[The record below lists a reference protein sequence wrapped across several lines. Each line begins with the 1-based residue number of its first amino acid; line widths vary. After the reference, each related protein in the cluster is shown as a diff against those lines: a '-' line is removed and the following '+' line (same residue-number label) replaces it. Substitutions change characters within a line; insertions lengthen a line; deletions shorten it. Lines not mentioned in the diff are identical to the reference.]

1 MDIRQSIAGIV
12 AGSGSEHKFAGT
24 GFVVSG
30 GLVLTCAHVIDGAQQ
45 TGNRVQFRIEGRPQF
60 YEAEIAFASP
70 VIELDICV
78 LEPVNLPADVP
89 ALPLMRSGESKG
101 HAFSVFGYP
110 QQGGFLG
117 LNGAGTVL
125 GPARDGQ
132 GREVLQLA
140 SNQVTHGFSGCPVWD
155 VELEAVVGMVSR
167 GFDLDLDKKLGDVAF
182 AIPSEVLQMAYP
194 SLAVAPV
201 RRRLQPSAGP
211 SISIGGNVSGA
222 IVIGNNN
229 VVGGVIPPQGKDDE

>member
-1 MDIRQSIAGIV
+1 MDIRQSILGIV
-12 AGSGSEHKFAGT
+12 ARSGSEHKFAGT

-30 GLVLTCAHVIDGAQQ
+30 GLILTCAHVVDGARQ
-45 TGNRVQFRIEGRPQF
+45 TDDRVQFRVEGRPQF
-60 YEAEIAFASP
+60 FEAEIAFTSP

-78 LEPVNLPADVP
+78 LEPVALPADVP
-89 ALPLMRSGESKG
+89 ALALMHSGESKG

-117 LNGAGTVL
+117 LNGAGTML

-140 SNQVTHGFSGCPVWD
+140 SNQVTHGFSGGPVWD

-167 GFDLDLDKKLGDVAF
+167 GFEFDLDKKLGDVAF
-182 AIPSEVLQMAYP
+182 AIPSEVLAAAYP
-194 SLAVAPV
+194 SLAIAPV
-201 RRRLQPSAGP
+201 RRRPQPTAGP

-229 VVGGVIPPQGKDDE
+229 VVGGAVPPQTKDEE

>member
-12 AGSGSEHKFAGT
+12 ARSGSEHKFAGT

-30 GLVLTCAHVIDGAQQ
+30 GLILTCAHVIDTAQQ
-45 TGNRVQFRIEGRPQF
+45 TDERVQFRIEGRPQF
-60 YEAEIAFASP
+60 FEAEIVFTSP
-70 VIELDICV
+70 VIDLDICI
-78 LEPVNLPADVP
+78 LKPANLPADIP
-89 ALPLMRSGESKG
+89 TLPLMRSGESKG
-101 HAFSVFGYP
+101 HPFSVFGYP

-155 VELEAVVGMVSR
+155 VELESVVGMVSR
-167 GFDLDLDKKLGDVAF
+167 GFEFDLDKKLGDVAF
-182 AIPSEVLQMAYP
+182 AIPSEVLQAAYS
-194 SLAVAPV
+194 SLTVAPV
-201 RRRLQPSAGP
+201 RRRPPPSSGP

-222 IVIGNNN
+222 IVVGNNN
-229 VVGGVIPPQGKDDE
+229 VVGGVIPPQTKDDE